1 MATEHWFRWHHS
13 TVTDPKLRTIA
24 SRASARLSRNV
35 TVGHVVAVW
44 AAMMENA
51 SQASPRGELSNWSDE
66 DVGVALDIPED
77 EVKAIFDS
85 MQGKT
90 LDGDELMAWKR
101 RQPKAEDASAAAR
114 KRAQRERDKSHDD
127 TARAIESRLVTA
139 SHDRGE
145 ERREEEKEQEQ
156 VPPASPS
163 AAAPAVAPVEQG
175 TGKAPRRQ
183 GTRLPD
189 DWRPSQDLVAAV
201 REERPDVDL
210 RTETAKFRDHWHAK
224 AGKDATKLDWDATY
238 RNWIRNARRPNGF
251 AQRSE
256 PERHRQE
263 LRR

>member
-1 MATEHWFRWHHS
+1 
-13 TVTDPKLRTIA
+13 
-24 SRASARLSRNV
+24 
-35 TVGHVVAVW
+35 
-44 AAMMENA
+44 MMENA
-51 SQASPRGELSNWSDE
+51 SQATPRGALMNWSDE
-66 DVGVALDIPED
+66 DIGAALDLPED
-77 EVKAIFDS
+77 EVRAIREA

-90 LDGDELMAWKR
+90 LDGDTLMAWKR
-101 RQPKAEDASAAAR
+101 RQPKAEDTSAAER
-114 KRAQRERDKSHDD
+114 KRAQRERE
-127 TARAIESRLVTA
+127 RAHEVTPGAGESRNVTRG
-139 SHDRGE
+139 HDRGE
-145 ERREEEKEQEQ
+145 ERREEEKDQEQ

-163 AAAPAVAPVEQG
+163 AAAPAVASVDQG
-175 TGKAPRRQ
+175 SGKAPRRQ

-251 AQRSE
+251 AQRAE